1 MKPLILS
8 LEKNYSQQYLIEQLI
23 TLHYK
28 RTKLVLEK
36 GEFAIRG
43 DVIDIFPANAIQP
56 IRIEL
61 DLDCLTRINTF
72 SSHTQRITKKLTQI
86 SIKKFDKTNH
96 KSQGINLNESYVDHK
111 IIENLF
117 EDDYIIHED
126 YGLGK
131 FKGLQY
137 KTFRNSQGEYI
148 ILEYKK
154 GDTIYIPITQ
164 INRIHKYE
172 KTTENPPLN
181 NLNDAKWR
189 SQKKKA
195 KADTLRLAEEL
206 FTTYKTRNKQHG
218 FAYAPD
224 TELQLIVEQEF
235 PHQLTPDQEKTMQA
249 IKHDMEHSRPMDR
262 LICGDVGYGKT
273 ELLVRATLKA
283 LDNQK
288 QVAILV
294 PTTLLAEQH
303 FQTFTKRLKNTPYII
318 KCLSRFIPKKKQK
331 HIINQLKH
339 NQCDCVIAT
348 HRLLSKDISF
358 NNLGLL
364 IVDEEQRFGVKHKE
378 AIKMIKPNVDIL
390 NVSATPIPRTLYLS
404 LSGSRDFSVI
414 ETPPKNRKPILTYI
428 NPLEDQIIKHAIQN
442 EIKRKGQLF
451 YVFNN
456 IKNIHKKASYLN
468 TLLPT
473 LRIGIIHGQLQE
485 SHIKH
490 IMTDFKEK
498 KYDCLL
504 STTIVEN
511 GLDIPNANTII
522 LDGAESFG
530 LAQIHQLRGRVG
542 RSNQQAY
549 AYLLYNDTKTLSE
562 KASKRLDAIKE
573 YVSLGSGYDIALRDL
588 EIRGAGSVLGK
599 EQHGHVLSIGFSYYC
614 KLLEESVNE
623 KKGINK
629 TTHYPTLETKYITI
643 SDTYISEPRE
653 RIAIYKQLLQCQ
665 TITDCQTIQ
674 DDLQDR
680 YGRFDTSMTAVFK
693 YIRKKIDEINT
704 LEN

>member
-1 MKPLILS
+1 MKKLVLS
-8 LEKNYSQQYLIEQLI
+8 LDQTYSQHKIIKQLV
-23 TLHYK
+23 TLNYT
-28 RTKLVLEK
+28 RTKLVLEV
-36 GEFAIRG
+36 GDVAIRG
-43 DVIDIFPANAIQP
+43 DIMDIFPAESSHP
-56 IRIEL
+56 IRLEF
-61 DLDCLTRINTF
+61 DLDTVSRIHYF
-72 SSHTQRITKKLTQI
+72 STHTQRVTKPLQKATIIT
-86 SIKKFDKTNH
+86 FDTTLH
-96 KSQGINLNESYVDHK
+96 KPKGINLNESYIDHK

-117 EDDYIIHED
+117 ENDYVIHEE

-131 FKGLQY
+131 FKGLRY
-137 KTFRNSQGEYI
+137 KTFRNTQGEYI

-154 GDTIYIPITQ
+154 GDTLYIPINQ

-181 NLNDAKWR
+181 SLNDAKWQ

-206 FTTYKTRNKQHG
+206 FITYKTRNKQHG

-224 TELQLIVEQEF
+224 TELQLIIEQEF
-235 PHQLTPDQEKTMQA
+235 PYQLTPDQEKAIQA
-249 IKHDMEHSRPMDR
+249 IKRDMEHTRPMDR

-303 FQTFTKRLKNTPYII
+303 FQTFTNRLKNTPYII
-318 KCLSRFIPKKKQK
+318 KCLSRFIAKKEQK
-331 HIINQLKH
+331 HIIKQLKQ
-339 NQCDCVIAT
+339 NQCDCIIAT

-358 NNLGLL
+358 SNLGLL
-364 IVDEEQRFGVKHKE
+364 IVDEEQRFGVTHKE
-378 AIKMIKPNVDIL
+378 ALKMIKPNVDIL

-414 ETPPKNRKPILTYI
+414 ETAPKNRKPILTYI
-428 NPLEDQIIKHAIQN
+428 NPLDDQIIKQAIQN
-442 EIKRKGQLF
+442 ELKRNGQLF
-451 YVFNN
+451 YVYNN
-456 IKNIHKKASYLN
+456 IKTIQKKASYLT

-473 LRIGIIHGQLQE
+473 LRIGIIHAQLQE

-490 IMTDFKEK
+490 IMTDFKQN

-522 LDGAESFG
+522 LDGAETFG

-549 AYLLYNDTKTLSE
+549 AYLLYNDKKTLSE
-562 KASKRLDAIKE
+562 KASKRLEAIKE

-614 KLLEESVNE
+614 KLLEESVKQ
-623 KKGINK
+623 KKGTKK
-629 TTHYPTLETKYITI
+629 TPRYPVFETNYITI

-653 RIAIYKQLLQCQ
+653 RIAIYKQILQCQ

-680 YGRFDTSMTAVFK
+680 YGRFDTTMIDMFE
-693 YIRKKIDEINT
+693 YIRKKIDDIHT
-704 LEN
+704 LEH